1 MRISTKSRHAIT
13 AMLELALQDRP
24 MKLSVMSDNNA
35 ISLSYLE
42 QIFASLRLKGLVK
55 GQRGPGG
62 GYVLGKQAADISI
75 AEIISSVDEWVEY
88 TFSKPKMIVPASQA
102 LTPHILWSDLSRQ
115 VYDFLDSTS
124 LADIV
129 ENGSAYNDLV
139 LDEAA

>member
-24 MKLSVMSDNNA
+24 MKLSMISDNNA

-62 GYVLGKQAADISI
+62 GYVLGKQATEISI
-75 AEIISSVDEWVEY
+75 AEIISAVDEWVEY
-88 TFSKPKMIVPASQA
+88 AFSKPKMFMPASHV
-102 LTPHILWSDLSRQ
+102 LTTQTLWNDLSHQ
-115 VYDFLDSTS
+115 IYDFLDATS
-124 LADIV
+124 LADV
-129 ENGSAYNDLV
+129 VANASAYQELM
-139 LDEAA
+139 DEAA

>member
-13 AMLELALQDRP
+13 AMLELALQERP
-24 MKLSVMSDNNA
+24 MKLSMMSDNNA
-35 ISLSYLE
+35 ISMSYLE

-62 GYVLGKQAADISI
+62 GYVLGKQASEISI

-88 TFSKPKMIVPASQA
+88 TFSKPKMVVSTSQA
-102 LTPHILWSDLSRQ
+102 LTTQSLWNDLSHRI
-115 VYDFLDSTS
+115 YDFLDSTS

-129 ENGSAYNDLV
+129 ANGSAYQDL
-139 LDEAA
+139 LDQAA

>member
-13 AMLELALQDRP
+13 AMMELAMQDRP
-24 MKLSVMSDNNA
+24 MKLSMISDNNA

-62 GYVLGKQAADISI
+62 GYILGKPAAEISI
-75 AEIISSVDEWVEY
+75 AEIISAVDEWVEY
-88 TFSKPKMIVPASQA
+88 AFSKPKMVVPASQA
-102 LTPHILWSDLSRQ
+102 LTTHTLWNDLSHQ
-115 VYDFLDSTS
+115 IYDFLDATS
-124 LADIV
+124 LGDIV
-129 ENGSAYNDLV
+129 ANGSAYQDV

>member
-1 MRISTKSRHAIT
+1 MRVSTKSRHAIT

-24 MKLSVMSDNNA
+24 MTLSMLSDNNA

-62 GYVLGKQAADISI
+62 GYLLAKQADEISI
-75 AEIISSVDEWVEY
+75 AEIISTVDEWVEY
-88 TFSKPKMIVPASQA
+88 TFSKPKMVVPASQE
-102 LTPHILWSDLSRQ
+102 LTTQVLWNDLSHQ
-115 VYDFLDSTS
+115 IYDFLNSTS

-129 ENGSAYNDLV
+129 AKSYAYENH

>member
-13 AMLELALQDRP
+13 AMLELAQQDRP
-24 MKLSVMSDNNA
+24 MKLSMMSDNNA
-35 ISLSYLE
+35 ISISYLE
-42 QIFASLRLKGLVK
+42 QIFASLRFKGLVK

-62 GYVLGKQAADISI
+62 GYVLGKQADEISI

-88 TFSKPKMIVPASQA
+88 SFSKPKMVVPVSQS

-115 VYDFLDSTS
+115 IYDFLDSTTLTDVVANS
-124 LADIV
+124 
-129 ENGSAYNDLV
+129 SAYQEL

>member
-24 MKLSVMSDNNA
+24 MKLSMMSDNNA
-35 ISLSYLE
+35 ISMSYLE

-88 TFSKPKMIVPASQA
+88 RNSIPPEKTKAKPQKRLAVGSICSVDATA
-102 LTPHILWSDLSRQ
+102 RAEILIIQYGRPSNSF
-115 VYDFLDSTS
+115 VANSH
-124 LADIV
+124 V
-129 ENGSAYNDLV
+129 KEP
-139 LDEAA
+139 